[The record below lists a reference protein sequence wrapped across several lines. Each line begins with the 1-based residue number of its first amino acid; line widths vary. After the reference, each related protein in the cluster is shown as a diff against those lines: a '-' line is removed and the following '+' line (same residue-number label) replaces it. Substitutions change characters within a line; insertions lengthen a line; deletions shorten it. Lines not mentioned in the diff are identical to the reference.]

1 MEKKSRKRMEDYGY
15 KGIIV
20 YILEEEY
27 EALREYCFK
36 ERIKHSPFVRDLILE
51 KFKREGVK
59 VKGKKGVK
67 VKGKK

>member
-27 EALREYCFK
+27 EAMRDYCFN

-51 KFKREGVK
+51 KFKKDGVK
-59 VKGKKGVK
+59 VKGKK
-67 VKGKK
+67 

>member
-1 MEKKSRKRMEDYGY
+1 MEKKSKKRMEDYGY

-36 ERIKHSPFVRDLILE
+36 ESIQHSAFVRDLIVE
-51 KFKREGVK
+51 KCNREGVK
-59 VKGKKGVK
+59 VTGKK
-67 VKGKK
+67 